1 MGQWIIRVQPQMW
14 NVRGRVHRT
23 NNDLESWHNRLNQD
37 VPRAKNA
44 FFIIQCLINDHLDA
58 VVLERQ
64 MESGEA
70 ISLGKKKDEAKNKA
84 INRLESDLETG
95 NKSEK
100 EFCSAVR
107 SFMVK

>member
-1 MGQWIIRVQPQMW
+1 MY
-14 NVRGRVHRT
+14 
-23 NNDLESWHNRLNQD
+23 
-37 VPRAKNA
+37 
-44 FFIIQCLINDHLDA
+44 FIIQCLINDHLDA

-95 NKSEK
+95 KKSEK
-100 EFCSAVR
+100 EFCRAVG
-107 SFMVK
+107 SLMVK